1 MKKGCKAGCGMQEK
15 DQQTDEAM
23 EEKKDPSFEFV
34 KEKIKERPINK
45 RKLLRRTI
53 ITAVM
58 ALVFGLIACIT
69 FFALEPIISNWLYP
83 EKEPEIVTFP
93 EEQEET
99 MPEDMAQT
107 DNDLP
112 GAEPEQEQAPVPPQK
127 VTVYEKVELTTQDY
141 TKLYAELA
149 AIAAGMQ
156 ESMVTVSG
164 VTSDTDW
171 FNDVYENKAQSSG
184 LIIADNGID
193 LLILATES
201 KIHDYQ
207 QVRITFHDG
216 TVAEAVKKQT
226 DPNTGLCILAVR
238 LAGLSAE
245 TRERAKPAVL
255 GSSNSLTLLG
265 SPVIAV
271 GSPTGTTGSVCY
283 GMITSN
289 SSGINLVDA
298 NYRLLTTDIY
308 GNAGATGVL
317 INLSGQV
324 VGIIDNTYNASDMKN
339 QISAIGITELKQTI
353 EALSNERERAS
364 IGIHGVDIT
373 AALSESL
380 QMPRGVCVQSFE
392 MGSPAMICGIQGN
405 DIITGIGVNV
415 INSMGD
421 LTRALYQY
429 APGEV
434 VTVTLQRKAQ
444 EEYRTM
450 EVEVTLSELK

>member
-1 MKKGCKAGCGMQEK
+1 MQEK
-15 DQQTDEAM
+15 NQGTDKAI
-23 EEKKDPSFEFV
+23 EEKNEDSFEFV

-99 MPEDMAQT
+99 MPGDMAQT
-107 DNDLP
+107 DHDLP
-112 GAEPEQEQAPVPPQK
+112 GAEPDVEPTPVPPQK
-127 VTVYEKVELTTQDY
+127 VTVYERVEMTAQDY
-141 TKLYAELA
+141 SKLYSELA

-164 VTSDTDW
+164 VTADTDW
-171 FNDVYENKAQSSG
+171 FDEVYENKAQSSG

-201 KIHDYQ
+201 KIRDYQ
-207 QVRITFHDG
+207 QVMITFHDG
-216 TVAEAVKKQT
+216 TVAEAVEKQA
-226 DPNTGLCILAVR
+226 DPSTGLCILAVR
-238 LAGLSAE
+238 LSDLSAE
-245 TRERAKPAVL
+245 TRSSAAPAVL
-255 GSSNSLTLLG
+255 GSSNSMTLLG

-271 GSPTGTTGSVCY
+271 GSPTGSTGSVCY

-289 SSGINLVDA
+289 SSYVNLVDA

-339 QISAIGITELKQTI
+339 QISAIGITELKQMI
-353 EALSNERERAS
+353 EALSNEKVRAS
-364 IGIHGVDIT
+364 IGIHGVDVT

-415 INSMGD
+415 INSMSD

-429 APGEV
+429 TPGEV

-444 EEYRTM
+444 DEYRTM
-450 EVEVTLSELK
+450 EVEVMLSELK

>member
-1 MKKGCKAGCGMQEK
+1 MQEK
-15 DQQTDEAM
+15 DRKEYEVQEQSED
-23 EEKKDPSFEFV
+23 SFEFV

-112 GAEPEQEQAPVPPQK
+112 GAEPVEEQTPTVPQR

-141 TKLYAELA
+141 AKLYSELA
-149 AIAAGMQ
+149 AIAGKMQ

-164 VTSDTDW
+164 VTADTDW
-171 FNDVYENKAQSSG
+171 FNEVYEDEAHSSG
-184 LIIADNGID
+184 LIVADNGIE

-201 KIHDYQ
+201 KIRDYQ
-207 QVRITFHDG
+207 QVMITFHDG
-216 TVAEAVKKQT
+216 SMTEAVKKQV
-226 DPNTGLCILAVR
+226 DPNTGLCVLAVK
-238 LAGLSAE
+238 LANLSAE
-245 TRERAKPAVL
+245 TRELAKPAVL
-255 GSSNSLTLLG
+255 GSSNSVTLLG

-271 GSPTGTTGSVCY
+271 GSPTGSTGSVCY

-289 SSGINLVDA
+289 SSTVNLVDV

-324 VGIIDNTYNASDMKN
+324 VGIIDNSYNAPDMQN

-353 EALSNERERAS
+353 EAMSNEKERAS

-405 DIITGIGVNV
+405 DIITAVGASV
-415 INSMGD
+415 INSMSD

-429 APGEV
+429 APGDV
-434 VTVTLQRKAQ
+434 VTVTLQRRAQ
-444 EEYRTM
+444 ETYRTM
-450 EVEVTLSELK
+450 EVEVMLSALE

>member
-1 MKKGCKAGCGMQEK
+1 MQEK
-15 DQQTDEAM
+15 DKKPGGVREQ
-23 EEKKDPSFEFV
+23 EEDSFEFV

-45 RKLLRRTI
+45 RKLLRRTV

-93 EEQEET
+93 EEEEET

-112 GAEPEQEQAPVPPQK
+112 GAEPEEEQTPTPPQK

-141 TKLYAELA
+141 VKLYAELA
-149 AIAAGMQ
+149 AIAAKVQ

-171 FNDVYENKAQSSG
+171 FNDVYENEAQSSG

-201 KIHDYQ
+201 KIRDYR
-207 QVRITFHDG
+207 QVMITFHDG
-216 TVAEAVKKQT
+216 TMVEAVRKQS
-226 DPNTGLCILAVR
+226 DPNTGLCILAVK
-238 LAGLSAE
+238 LANMPEE
-245 TRERAKPAVL
+245 TRESAKPAAL

-265 SPVIAV
+265 SPIIAV

-283 GMITSN
+283 GMITST
-289 SSGINLVDA
+289 SSSVSLVDV

-317 INLSGQV
+317 INFSGQV
-324 VGIIDNTYNASDMKN
+324 VGIIDNTYNASDMQN

-353 EALSNERERAS
+353 EAMSNERQRAS
-364 IGIHGVDIT
+364 LGIHGVDIT

-405 DIITGIGVNV
+405 DIITGIGVSV
-415 INSMGD
+415 INNMSD

-429 APGEV
+429 APGDV

-444 EEYRTM
+444 ETYRTM
-450 EVEVTLSELK
+450 EVEVTLSVLE

>member
-1 MKKGCKAGCGMQEK
+1 MQEK
-15 DQQTDEAM
+15 DQRTNGA
-23 EEKKDPSFEFV
+23 EEKEEDSFQFV

-83 EKEPEIVTFP
+83 EKEPEVVTFP
-93 EEQEET
+93 EEEEET

-112 GAEPEQEQAPVPPQK
+112 GAEQGEEDTPAPPQK
-127 VTVYEKVELTTQDY
+127 VTVYEKVELTPQDY
-141 TKLYAELA
+141 AKLYAELA
-149 AIAAGMQ
+149 AIAGGMQ
-156 ESMVTVSG
+156 ESMVIVSG
-164 VTSDTDW
+164 VTADTDW
-171 FNDVYENKAQSSG
+171 FNDVYENEAQSSG
-184 LIIADNGID
+184 LIVADNGIE
-193 LLILATES
+193 LLILAMES
-201 KIHDYQ
+201 KIRDYH
-207 QVRITFHDG
+207 QVMITFHDG
-216 TVAEAVKKQT
+216 SMTEAVKKQT
-226 DPNTGLCILAVR
+226 DPNTGLCILAVKF
-238 LAGLSAE
+238 ADMPAE
-245 TRERAKPAVL
+245 TRESAKPAVL

-265 SPVIAV
+265 SPIIAV
-271 GSPTGTTGSVCY
+271 GAPTGSTGSVCY

-289 SSGINLVDA
+289 SSSVNLVDV

-308 GNAGATGVL
+308 GNVGATGVL

-324 VGIIDNTYNASDMKN
+324 VGIIDNTYNASDMRN

-353 EALSNERERAS
+353 EAMSNEKVRAS

-405 DIITGIGVNV
+405 DIITGIGVSV
-415 INSMGD
+415 INSMND

-429 APGEV
+429 APGDV

-444 EEYRTM
+444 ETYRTM
-450 EVEVTLSELK
+450 EVEVTLDALE

>member
-1 MKKGCKAGCGMQEK
+1 MQEK
-15 DQQTDEAM
+15 DQRADEKL
-23 EEKKDPSFEFV
+23 EEALGKEEDSFQFV

-45 RKLLRRTI
+45 KKLLRRTI

-58 ALVFGLIACIT
+58 ALVFGLVACVT

-83 EKEPEIVTFP
+83 EKEPEVVTFP

-112 GAEPEQEQAPVPPQK
+112 GAETEEEPEPAPPQK
-127 VTVYEKVELTTQDY
+127 VTVYEKVELTAQDY
-141 TKLYAELA
+141 AKLYTELA
-149 AIAAGMQ
+149 AVAQKMQ
-156 ESMVTVSG
+156 ESMVIVSG
-164 VTSDTDW
+164 VTADTDW
-171 FNDVYENKAQSSG
+171 FNDVYEDEAQSSG
-184 LIIADNGID
+184 LIVADNGID

-201 KIHDYQ
+201 KIRDYQ
-207 QVRITFHDG
+207 QVMITFHDG
-216 TVAEAVKKQT
+216 TVAEAVRKQT
-226 DPNTGLCILAVR
+226 DPNTGLCILAVK
-238 LAGLSAE
+238 LANMSAE
-245 TRERAKPAVL
+245 TRASAKPAVL

-265 SPVIAV
+265 SPIIAV
-271 GSPTGTTGSVCY
+271 GSPTGSAGSVCY

-289 SSGINLVDA
+289 SSSVKLVDV

-317 INLSGQV
+317 INFSGQV
-324 VGIIDNTYNASDMKN
+324 VGIIDNTYNASDMRN

-353 EALSNERERAS
+353 EAMSNEKERAS

-405 DIITGIGVNV
+405 DIITGIGVSV

-429 APGEV
+429 APGDV

-444 EEYRTM
+444 ETYRTM
-450 EVEVTLSELK
+450 EVEVTLGVLE

>member
-1 MKKGCKAGCGMQEK
+1 MQEK
-15 DQQTDEAM
+15 DKKTNEVREQ
-23 EEKKDPSFEFV
+23 EEDSFEFV

-83 EKEPEIVTFP
+83 EKEPEVVTFP
-93 EEQEET
+93 AEQEET

-112 GAEPEQEQAPVPPQK
+112 GAEQEEQTPVPPQK

-141 TKLYAELA
+141 VKLYAELN
-149 AIAAGMQ
+149 AIAENMQ
-156 ESMVTVSG
+156 ESMVVVSG
-164 VTSDTDW
+164 VTADTDW
-171 FNDVYENKAQSSG
+171 FNEVYENEARSSG
-184 LIIADNGID
+184 LIVADNGIER
-193 LLILATES
+193 LILATES

-207 QVRITFHDG
+207 QIMITFHDG
-216 TVAEAVKKQT
+216 SMAEAVKKQT
-226 DPNTGLCILAVR
+226 DPNTGFCILAVK
-238 LAGLSAE
+238 LANMSAE
-245 TRERAKPAVL
+245 TRESAIPATL

-271 GSPTGTTGSVCY
+271 GSPTGSTGSVCY

-289 SSGINLVDA
+289 SSNVNLVDA

-324 VGIIDNTYNASDMKN
+324 VGIIDNTYNARDMQN

-353 EALSNERERAS
+353 EAMSNETVRAS
-364 IGIHGVDIT
+364 IGIHGVDVT
-373 AALSESL
+373 SALSEAL

-405 DIITGIGVNV
+405 DIITGIGVSV
-415 INSMGD
+415 INSMSD
-421 LTRALYQY
+421 LTRALAQY
-429 APGEV
+429 APGDI

-450 EVEVTLSELK
+450 EVEVTLGTLK

>member
-1 MKKGCKAGCGMQEK
+1 MQEK
-15 DQQTDEAM
+15 DQKTGKMQEGAED
-23 EEKKDPSFEFV
+23 SFQFV
-34 KEKIKERPINK
+34 QEKIKERPINK
-45 RKLLRRTI
+45 RKLLRRTV

-58 ALVFGLIACIT
+58 ALMFGLIACIT

-112 GAEPEQEQAPVPPQK
+112 GAEPEGEQTPVPPQK
-127 VTVYEKVELTTQDY
+127 VTVYERVELTTQDY
-141 TKLYAELA
+141 TKLYSELA
-149 AIAAGMQ
+149 AVAGEMQ
-156 ESMVTVSG
+156 ESMVTVIG
-164 VTSDTDW
+164 VTADTDW
-171 FNDVYENKAQSSG
+171 FNDIYENEAQSSG
-184 LIIADNGID
+184 LIVADNGIE

-201 KIHDYQ
+201 KISNYQ
-207 QVRITFHDG
+207 QVMITFHDG
-216 TVAEAVKKQT
+216 NMAEAVRKQT

-238 LAGLSAE
+238 LANIPAE

-255 GSSNSLTLLG
+255 GSSNALNLLG

-271 GSPTGTTGSVCY
+271 GSPTGSTGSVCY

-289 SSGINLVDA
+289 SLNIKLVDA

-308 GNAGATGVL
+308 GNANATGVL

-324 VGIIDNTYNASDMKN
+324 VGIIDNTYNASDMQN

-353 EALSNERERAS
+353 EAMSNEKVRAS
-364 IGIHGVDIT
+364 IGIRGIDIT
-373 AALSESL
+373 AALSETL

-405 DIITGIGVNV
+405 DIITTIGVSV
-415 INSMGD
+415 INNMTD

-429 APGEV
+429 APGDVVV
-434 VTVTLQRKAQ
+434 VTLRRKVQ
-444 EEYRTM
+444 DEYRTM
-450 EVEVTLSELK
+450 MVEVTLGALE